1 MKAIVIDK
9 FCDTLDQVRVSEVPT
24 PEATVDNVLV
34 RVRGVGVNYVD
45 TLYIL
50 SDMLTDILGSRQTPK

>member
-9 FCDTLDQVRVSEVPT
+9 FCDTLDQVCVSEVPT
-24 PEATVDNVLV
+24 PEATGDNVLI

-45 TLYIL
+45 TLYVSSL
-50 SDMLTDILGSRQTPK
+50 LGALMLLHLLTR